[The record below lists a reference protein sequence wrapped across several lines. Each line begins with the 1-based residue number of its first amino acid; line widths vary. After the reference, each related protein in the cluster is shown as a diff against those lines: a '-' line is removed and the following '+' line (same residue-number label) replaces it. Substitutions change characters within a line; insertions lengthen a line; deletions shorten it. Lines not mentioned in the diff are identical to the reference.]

1 MAQEPVVEDR
11 DLHQERWELLEHID
25 SITDKPLIALAFVW
39 VLLLVLDFTVGLNP
53 LLQFL
58 SYVIWGLFA
67 LDFVIEFI
75 IAPDK
80 RRYLRRNWLTAVS
93 LVLPAFRIVRV
104 FRALRALRAVRAAR
118 TVGLLRVVTSV
129 NRGMRATA
137 TTLGKRSIGYVVAL
151 TLLILFVGA
160 AGMAAFE
167 SPAALREAGYA
178 EAAAAGAGF
187 QSYGEAVWWT
197 AMILTTI
204 GSAYWPLTVE
214 GRILCWLLSIYA
226 LAVFGYIT
234 AAVAS
239 FFVGLD
245 QESRRA
251 NEQAA
256 APNAELRQE
265 VAALRQ
271 QMTELTAVLSDRARD
286 DRRQ

>member
-1 MAQEPVVEDR
+1 MGQDTAVEGHE
-11 DLHQERWELLEHID
+11 LHQERWELLEHINA
-25 SITDKPLIALAFVW
+25 ITDKPLIALAFVW

-53 LLQFL
+53 LLQFI
-58 SYVIWGLFA
+58 SYVIWALFA

-93 LVLPAFRIVRV
+93 LVLPAFRIVRI
-104 FRALRALRAVRAAR
+104 FRALRALQAVRAAR
-118 TVGLLRVVTSV
+118 TVSLLRVVTSV

-167 SPAALREAGYA
+167 SPAALREAGHTD
-178 EAAAAGAGF
+178 AAAAGAGF

-204 GSAYWPLTVE
+204 GSAYWPLTIE

-239 FFVGLD
+239 YFVGQD
-245 QESRRA
+245 QQNRQA

-256 APNAELRQE
+256 APGADLRQE
-265 VAALRQ
+265 IAAMRQQIAAL
-271 QMTELTAVLSDRARD
+271 TATLGDRPRED
-286 DRRQ
+286 GR